1 VMENNFDRDF
11 RAIVAAIV
19 SAQAVHGQDSLDYP
33 KITVQAANLAGEM
46 QKMREKI
53 RLAEVQRNP
62 QYNAYS
68 GLGLNRSQL
77 TRRLMSAGVM

>member
-1 VMENNFDRDF
+1 VMGNNFDRDF

-19 SAQAVHGQDSLDYP
+19 SGHARYGEDSLDGP
-33 KITVQAANLAGEM
+33 KIIEQAANLAGEM

-53 RLAEVQRNP
+53 RLSEAQRNP

-68 GLGLNRSQL
+68 GLSGLNQYNNFHNPFG
-77 TRRLMSAGVM
+77 A